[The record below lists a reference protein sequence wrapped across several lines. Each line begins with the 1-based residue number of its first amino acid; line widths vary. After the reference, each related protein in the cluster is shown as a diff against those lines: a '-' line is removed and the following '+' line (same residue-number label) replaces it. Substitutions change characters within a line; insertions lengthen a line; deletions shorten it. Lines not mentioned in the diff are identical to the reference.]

1 MSQTEPIYVVAS
13 DMDGTFLRDD
23 KTFDEPR
30 FRSILQRMHA
40 KGCKFVVASG
50 NQYIQLKQSFDGYA
64 DTISYVAENGSYVV
78 DNGKTIYTAHIEPS
92 VAQTVYTQLISN
104 KKMFTL
110 LCGLKA
116 TYIQKNQATDEL
128 ISLISY
134 YFPSLQVVNNLLD
147 VDDVV
152 LKFCA
157 VMKPQ
162 DMLEIYQTLD
172 ETLPSDVQPMMSG
185 YGSIDIV
192 CAHVNKARG
201 LDMLVKRWGYDARN
215 CIAFGDAAN
224 DIEMLKYAQV
234 GYAMAN
240 AMEGVAEIANKQAPS
255 NNDDGVLEVLDT
267 LF

>member
-1 MSQTEPIYVVAS
+1 M
-13 DMDGTFLRDD
+13 
-23 KTFDEPR
+23 
-30 FRSILQRMHA
+30 
-40 KGCKFVVASG
+40 
-50 NQYIQLKQSFDGYA
+50 
-64 DTISYVAENGSYVV
+64 
-78 DNGKTIYTAHIEPS
+78 
-92 VAQTVYTQLISN
+92 
-104 KKMFTL
+104 
-110 LCGLKA
+110 
-116 TYIQKNQATDEL
+116 
-128 ISLISY
+128 
-134 YFPSLQVVNNLLD
+134 VNNLLD
-147 VDDVV
+147 VDDVI

-172 ETLPSDVQPMMSG
+172 ETLPRDVQPMMSG

-192 CAHVNKARG
+192 CTHVNKARG
-201 LDMLVKRWGYDARN
+201 LDMLVKRWGYDACN

-240 AMEGVAEIANKQAPS
+240 AMDGVAEIANKQAPS